1 MIFLIVPV
9 SKRLHMSS
17 ETPAAGDAG
26 AAAAPAK
33 ISKKEVNSDSSTW
46 LDIIKEVIKVI
57 KKCFGM
63 AGSSSSSSSSGSF
76 TTKSTKDY
84 LTQLANILPTGTY
97 LSFQVIAPLATNN
110 AHCGVTEKIV
120 TGVLLGLFAVII
132 AVSTFTDSV
141 KIPSTGKVS
150 KFLSKFQIF
159 AKLQSNLSI
168 NLSEGSDIPNDIL
181 TRLGSKAPLHH
192 VIKNHTIRLNAIF

>member
-1 MIFLIVPV
+1 MPV

-33 ISKKEVNSDSSTW
+33 ISKREVKSDDASTW
-46 LDIIKEVIKVI
+46 LDIIKKVYEVIQEIIPLI

-63 AGSSSSSSSSGSF
+63 AGSSSSSATSRST

-84 LTQLANILPTGTY
+84 LTQLANILPTSTY

-110 AHCGVTEKIV
+110 SHCGDTEKIV
-120 TGVLLGLFAVII
+120 TGVLLGLFGVII

-150 KFLSKFQIF
+150 IFLF
-159 AKLQSNLSI
+159 KLQ
-168 NLSEGSDIPNDIL
+168 IL
-181 TRLGSKAPLHH
+181 VVTVNFRS
-192 VIKNHTIRLNAIF
+192 T

>member
-1 MIFLIVPV
+1 MPV

-33 ISKKEVNSDSSTW
+33 ISKREVKSDDASTW
-46 LDIIKEVIKVI
+46 LDIIKKVYEVIQEIIPLI

-63 AGSSSSSSSSGSF
+63 AGSSSSSTGST
-76 TTKSTKDY
+76 TTKSTKDF
-84 LTQLANILPTGTY
+84 LTQLANILPTSTY

-110 AHCGVTEKIV
+110 AHCGDTEKIV
-120 TGVLLGLFAVII
+120 TGVLLGLFGAII
-132 AVSTFTDSV
+132 AISTFTDSV

-150 KFLSKFQIF
+150 IFLF
-159 AKLQSNLSI
+159 KLQILVVTVNFNLST
-168 NLSEGSDIPNDIL
+168 NAKDQ
-181 TRLGSKAPLHH
+181 TCQ
-192 VIKNHTIRLNAIF
+192 TIS